1 MPIDLHGFCCAGS
14 DDGRVYIWD
23 AKSGDVICALE
34 ADEDIVNSVAAHPS
48 LPYLATSGIEDKV
61 RIWGP
66 HSSPVYQDL
75 SEQIQR
81 NQVGLLVYLAPY
93 QRLLCPYSPSTYCCA
108 LATALFTY
116 CSAMIDNVIVYR
128 PDTLAVTPFLLMQ
141 RSTAVQFHSA
151 IEHLQRLGGQLAY
164 SVTIP

>member
-93 QRLLCPYSPSTYCCA
+93 QQLAMPLLTKHLLLCIGDRSFYLLQRNDRQCNCLQTRHSGCHALPSHA
-108 LATALFTY
+108 EEH
-116 CSAMIDNVIVYR
+116 CSAV
-128 PDTLAVTPFLLMQ
+128 P
-141 RSTAVQFHSA
+141 
-151 IEHLQRLGGQLAY
+151 
-164 SVTIP
+164 